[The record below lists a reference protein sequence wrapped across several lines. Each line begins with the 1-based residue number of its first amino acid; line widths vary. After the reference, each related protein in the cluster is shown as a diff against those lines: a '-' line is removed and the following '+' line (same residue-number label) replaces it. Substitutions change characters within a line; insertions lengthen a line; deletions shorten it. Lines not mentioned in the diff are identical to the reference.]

1 MKQIFYKIFLKI
13 IIKSIRI
20 YQKSD
25 VTLYCQLEIKTT
37 KYMKTLRFLIIAL
50 ISVVTLLTA
59 CRRKNEDPIPVIV
72 NNNNN
77 ITDTTKVTDS
87 TIVVPKS
94 YYLTPYEIEKII
106 YTNTEY
112 AKIIVYNCK
121 SLVISDTTFDIIS
134 VTSSNNYLY
143 NMKITTK
150 GISSEFDTTQN
161 VDVESNLI
169 ITYKTTN
176 IVGKQTTLVM
186 TIPVLIRNGRVAV
199 QEVAPRLSRVSNT
212 QYFSKIDPA
221 VEMKI
226 NCIFVN
232 KQNRHSYVSAISV
245 TKPELFNIRFDSAT
259 SNIVIG
265 FANNIITYEVPEFI
279 ITVSDGKLSST
290 EKGFGV
296 ANFQSGGSTDAYFI
310 MQPYLDKPIKSITAS
325 NINTAT
331 KEVDTRGKT
340 NLYWGSK
347 NYDETVAAP
356 QFSYIDLNGGSEQ
369 KVWFI
374 DDSGKLFYG
383 NSFDDPYAMRGTI
396 TKTANG
402 FSLYSNL
409 NGVTFTFNY

>member
-1 MKQIFYKIFLKI
+1 MKQNFYKIFLKI

-37 KYMKTLRFLIIAL
+37 KYMKTLRILIIAL

-72 NNNNN
+72 NNNMNN
-77 ITDTTKVTDS
+77 NNTNNNTTDTTSKNYLKPY
-87 TIVVPKS
+87 IV
-94 YYLTPYEIEKII
+94 EKII
-106 YTNTEY
+106 KMNTSVVKE
-112 AKIIVYNCK
+112 ITYNCK

-161 VDVESNLI
+161 VDVESNLV

-176 IVGKQTTLVM
+176 IVGKQNTLTM
-186 TIPVLIRNGRVAV
+186 TIPVEIKNGKTAT
-199 QEVAPRLSRVSNT
+199 QEVAPRLSQIST
-212 QYFSKIDPA
+212 IQYFSKTDPS
-221 VEMKI
+221 VKFKI
-226 NCIFVN
+226 SCVFVN

-245 TKPELFNIRFDSAT
+245 TKPELYNIYYDSAS

-265 FANNIITYEVPEFI
+265 FANNIITYEVPMI
-279 ITVSDGKLSST
+279 TITVSDGKLSST
-290 EKGFGV
+290 ETTSGV

-325 NINTAT
+325 NLGGQQ
-331 KEVDTRGKT
+331 VDTRGKT
-340 NLYWGSK
+340 NLSWGAK
-347 NYDETVAAP
+347 NYDKTVAAP
-356 QFSYIDLNGGSEQ
+356 QLSYIDLNGGSEQ